1 MKSFVAAAAM
11 AALLIPASA
20 QTANQPNVWQP
31 DGRSPTADPSIT
43 DRPPVKPIATKK
55 IILVGD
61 STTQVNSGWG
71 GSFCAYHVSAF
82 TACVNL
88 ARGGRSTYSY
98 RAEGSW
104 TNALNE
110 MKTPGYGAVYVLIQ
124 FGHNDQ
130 PGKAGRSTN
139 LETEFPANL
148 RAYVQEARA
157 AGAIPVLLT
166 PLTRRMFYDG
176 KVRDSLDAWAEKT
189 RAVAAALNV
198 PLVDLYARSQAAV
211 QGIGPA
217 EAARLAMLP
226 PPPEVLEAAKT
237 GNIVPQSKLPKLQL
251 TPEQARKMAADLGV
265 PLSDLASL
273 IRPGAEENVTAQT
286 KPVVVPGPHA
296 TSHPS
301 FDYTHVGRTGADY
314 FSAIVAD
321 GLARAVPELSNDLL
335 P

>member
-1 MKSFVAAAAM
+1 MRRIFAVAAVAAFL
-11 AALLIPASA
+11 APVSALA
-20 QTANQPNVWQP
+20 QTTPAASPVPGTQG
-31 DGRSPTADPSIT
+31 DEILGTRSPTTDPSIA
-43 DRPPVKPIATKK
+43 DRPPVKPIAPKK

-71 GSFCAYHVSAF
+71 GSFCAYHVSSF
-82 TACVNL
+82 TACVDL

-104 TNALNE
+104 NNAVNE
-110 MKTPGYGAVYVLIQ
+110 MHTKGYTATYVLIQ

-130 PGKAGRSTN
+130 PGKPGRSTN

-148 RAYVQEARA
+148 RLYVQEACA

-166 PLTRRMFYDG
+166 PLTRRNFVGG
-176 KVRDSLDAWAEKT
+176 KLRDDLGAWATKI
-189 RAVAAALNV
+189 RAVAAELKV
-198 PLVDLYARSQAAV
+198 PLIDLYARSQAVV

-217 EAARLAMLP
+217 ESARLAEIP

-237 GNIVPQSKLPKLQL
+237 GNVVPSSKL
-251 TPEQARKMAADLGV
+251 A
-265 PLSDLASL
+265 
-273 IRPGAEENVTAQT
+273 
-286 KPVVVPGPHA
+286 KPVPTPVASGPGPQG
-296 TSHPS
+296 TFNQV
-301 FDYTHVGRTGADY
+301 FDYTHIGRVGADY

-321 GLARAVPELSNDLL
+321 GLARAVPELQKDVL

>member
-1 MKSFVAAAAM
+1 MKRIFAVAAVAVFLTPVS
-11 AALLIPASA
+11 ALA
-20 QTANQPNVWQP
+20 QTTAAASPAQG
-31 DGRSPTADPSIT
+31 DEILGTRSPTADPSIT
-43 DRPPVKPIATKK
+43 DRPPVKPIAPKK

-71 GSFCAYHVSAF
+71 GSFCAYHVSSF
-82 TACVNL
+82 TACADL

-104 TNALNE
+104 DNALNE
-110 MKTPGYGAVYVLIQ
+110 MHTKGYTATYVLIQ

-148 RAYVQEARA
+148 RSFVEEARA

-166 PLTRRMFYDG
+166 PLTRRNFVNG
-176 KVRDSLDAWAEKT
+176 KLRDDLGPWAAKI
-189 RAVAAALNV
+189 RAVAAELKV
-198 PLVDLYARSQAAV
+198 PLIDLYARSQAAV
-211 QGIGPA
+211 QGLGPA
-217 EAARLAMLP
+217 ESARLAEIP

-237 GNIVPQSKLPKLQL
+237 GNVVGSSKL
-251 TPEQARKMAADLGV
+251 A
-265 PLSDLASL
+265 
-273 IRPGAEENVTAQT
+273 
-286 KPVVVPGPHA
+286 KPVPTPVAPGPGPQG
-296 TSHPS
+296 TFNQV
-301 FDYTHVGRTGADY
+301 FDYTHIGRVGADY

-321 GLARAVPELSNDLL
+321 GLARAVPELQKDIL